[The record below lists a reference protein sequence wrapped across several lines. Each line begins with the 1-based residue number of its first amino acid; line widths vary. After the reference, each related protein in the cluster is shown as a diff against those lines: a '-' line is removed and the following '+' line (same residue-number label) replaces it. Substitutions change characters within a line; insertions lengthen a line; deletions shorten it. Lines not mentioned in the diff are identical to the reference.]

1 MEKRWTPLKEYPMRW
16 KMRFSLASLFL
27 PISLPLPLSLSL
39 DSNDRPV
46 RLLSFLPPAIP
57 RIPESQSFE
66 RRKERKEWRER
77 ERDRELLSEDAV
89 TA

>member
-1 MEKRWTPLKEYPMRW
+1 MDAAEGISDALENALLPC
-16 KMRFSLASLFL
+16 LALLTYF
-27 PISLPLPLSLSL
+27 PLSPSL

-77 ERDRELLSEDAV
+77 ER
-89 TA
+89 